1 MSLNNDTTNFVLQAL
16 KSLMTAQGQCFTA
29 HDVAKSVRSLTEEYV
44 DQNDIKEVVHNL
56 FDQGF
61 LDGFTRI
68 NHNIITTDAPG
79 TWVQLFV
86 PPGGDPYTYDLSQVA
101 ARASVTTALL
111 DREET
116 KEDSAIPVDKD
127 ALHKY
132 FPPQMIGYTGL
143 MATDSAPR
151 PTATT
156 IVPPINLGG
165 QVLLDGGVGGATLSG
180 PTPAPPTP
188 AKPVDL
194 VQQASYLD
202 NWNKPETRTIPAE
215 DGVLVKVKNAIVAK
229 LKELFS

>member
-1 MSLNNDTTNFVLQAL
+1 MTLSNNTTNFLLQTL
-16 KSLMTAQGQCFTA
+16 KSLMTAKSQCFTA
-29 HDVAKSVRSLTEEYV
+29 DDVTKSVRSLTEDYV
-44 DQNDIKEVVHNL
+44 DHNDVKDIVHTL

-61 LDGFTRI
+61 LDGFTCI
-68 NHNIITTDAPG
+68 KHNITTTDAPG
-79 TWVQLFV
+79 TCVQLFV
-86 PPGGDPYTYDLSQVA
+86 PPGGDPYTYDPQRVPTG
-101 ARASVTTALL
+101 ASMATALL

-127 ALHKY
+127 VFHKY

-143 MATDSAPR
+143 MVATDSAPR

-156 IVPPINLGG
+156 IVPPVNLGG
-165 QVLLDGGVGGATLSG
+165 QVVLNGGVGGPVG
-180 PTPAPPTP
+180 PTPVPPTP